1 MVNSKNS
8 EMIKGEHLKIGNKL
22 KNEKT
27 NKYKAYRIVSK
38 ILEINE
44 INQYVNAMTKPLPLG
59 CIKKQKNL
67 SRFTRI

>member
-1 MVNSKNS
+1 MANSKNS
-8 EMIKGEHLKIGNKL
+8 EMIKGIIGNKL

-27 NKYKAYRIVSK
+27 NKCKAYRIVSK

-44 INQYVNAMTKPLPLG
+44 INQYGNAMTKPLPLG

-67 SRFTRI
+67 SIFTRI

>member
-1 MVNSKNS
+1 MANSKNR
-8 EMIKGEHLKIGNKL
+8 EMIKGIIGNKL

-44 INQYVNAMTKPLPLG
+44 INQYGNAMTKPLPLG

-67 SRFTRI
+67 SIFTRI